1 MKANLAV
8 NFCGVHFVNPFV
20 LAASPSTD
28 TAEMVARGFDAG
40 WAGAVLKTTATED
53 EEVSIAYPIMSSL
66 NRDGQMIGLHNIDL
80 ISERHIGIMTDYV
93 RQLKR
98 EYPER
103 VVIGSIVGRNKA
115 EWQFLAREMAE
126 AGADLIECSLSC
138 PQGSMLISPL
148 RGIEGEEAPLGSMV
162 SQDPRLT
169 EKVSR
174 WIKEAV
180 PQTPVYVKLT
190 SGVTDLSLIA
200 RAVQASGADGLCL
213 IDSVE
218 GIVGIDLETLEPLP
232 SVQGYTSRGGFTGR
246 AIKPIGLRCVADAA
260 QATSLPI
267 AGVGG
272 IYDWRDAAEYLLL
285 GATIVQVCTAVME
298 LGFGIA
304 EELSDGLS
312 RWLAHK
318 GFTSIHQVVGLCL
331 PRLVEHDALPH
342 GINVRA
348 QIDLTRCIG
357 CGRCYVACRDG
368 GHGAIVWNKSHT
380 PFPTGMLNYGALH
393 PPPGT
398 PRGDALERQPV
409 VDEDKCV
416 GCGLCPQVCPV
427 PGCITIKRCIPSHGD
442 ADL

>member
-1 MKANLAV
+1 MSADLAV
-8 NFCGVHFVNPFV
+8 GFCGVRFVNPFV
-20 LAASPSTD
+20 LASSPSTD
-28 TAEMVARGFDAG
+28 NVDMIARGFDAG
-40 WAGAVLKTTATED
+40 WAGAVLKTTATVG

-66 NRDGQMIGLHNIDL
+66 KRDGQMIGLHNIDL
-80 ISERHIGIMTDYV
+80 ISERHVGIMAGYV

-126 AGADLIECSLSC
+126 AGVDLIECSLSC
-138 PQGSMLISPL
+138 PQGSML
-148 RGIEGEEAPLGSMV
+148 EGEEAPLGSMV

-180 PQTPVYVKLT
+180 PGTPVYVKLT
-190 SGVTDLSLIA
+190 SGVTDLRVIA

-213 IDSVE
+213 IDSLE
-218 GIVGIDLETLEPLP
+218 GIVGVDLETLEPMP
-232 SVQGYTSRGGFTGR
+232 SVQGYTSYGGFTGR

-260 QATSLPI
+260 QVVSLPI

-285 GATIVQVCTAVME
+285 GATTVQVCTAVME
-298 LGFGIA
+298 LGFGIV

-312 RWLAHK
+312 RWLAGK
-318 GFTSIHQVVGLCL
+318 GFEGVQEIIGLCL

-342 GINVRA
+342 GIEVRA
-348 QIDLTRCIG
+348 CIDLERCIG
-357 CGRCYVACRDG
+357 CGRCYVSCRDG
-368 GHGAIVWNKSHT
+368 GHQAIMWNQ
-380 PFPTGMLNYGALH
+380 
-393 PPPGT
+393 
-398 PRGDALERQPV
+398 ERQPA

-427 PGCITIKRCIPSHGD
+427 PGCISIWPLI
-442 ADL
+442 